1 MAEKS
6 LAATLIAPKQFEI
19 REYDLPEIPSDGGLL
34 RIERCGVC
42 GSDVRGW
49 SNLRGG
55 PKIMGHENVGFI
67 AKLGRDAAERWGVK
81 EGDRVALEEYVPCGS
96 CKVCRSGEFRFCP
109 QTSFD
114 GPGRDG
120 RQRYWYGSTPVAVAP
135 ALWGGY
141 SQYMYLHPG
150 AMIHKVPAHVPP
162 SEIAF
167 FLPFSNGIEW
177 ALNYGGVTPGKSVV
191 IQGPGQQGLACVL
204 AAKVVGA
211 GCVIVS
217 GLARDEER
225 LAMARRLGADYTV
238 NVDAENLE
246 ERVRE
251 ISGGEGVDVVVNVS
265 GGGES
270 TVKEGMIMA
279 GLNGVV
285 VLAAAG
291 NQSISTGGAGRK
303 NLTLKWAHGH
313 SYGSVELAI
322 QYIASGEFPIAELTK
337 HHFGLK
343 DVDLAIKSIAGEG
356 VPGAIHVSVDPWE
369 GLRQEA
375 G

>member
-1 MAEKS
+1 MAEKV

-19 REYDLPEIPSDGGLL
+19 REYEMPEIPPDGGLL

-42 GSDVRGW
+42 GSDVSGW
-49 SNLRGG
+49 SSLRGG
-55 PKIMGHENVGFI
+55 PRIMGHENVGFI
-67 AKLGRDAAERWGVK
+67 AKLGRDAAQTWGVK
-81 EGDRVALEEYVPCGS
+81 EGDRVALEEYVPCGH

-109 QTSFD
+109 QTSFG
-114 GPGRDG
+114 GPADG
-120 RQRYWYGSTPVAVAP
+120 RQRLWYGSTPVSVAP

-204 AAKVVGA
+204 AAKIVGA

-217 GLARDEER
+217 GLGRDEER

-238 NVDAENLE
+238 
-246 ERVRE
+246 
-251 ISGGEGVDVVVNVS
+251 
-265 GGGES
+265 
-270 TVKEGMIMA
+270 
-279 GLNGVV
+279 
-285 VLAAAG
+285 
-291 NQSISTGGAGRK
+291 
-303 NLTLKWAHGH
+303 
-313 SYGSVELAI
+313 
-322 QYIASGEFPIAELTK
+322 
-337 HHFGLK
+337 
-343 DVDLAIKSIAGEG
+343 
-356 VPGAIHVSVDPWE
+356 
-369 GLRQEA
+369 
-375 G
+375 